1 MSELHFESGATDE
14 ERRALL
20 YCGVIFLY
28 QPTDASLAFCEFAR
42 KLVAE
47 AFNGLDPE
55 TAQHDFPVDEYID
68 VLKALKP
75 HFIHHPHSKKH
86 IQALLKQ
93 LGCDEGE
100 TYFDVPRLRT
110 STSDGY
116 LTSGLAYAWHPH
128 RDTWYSAPPSQINW

>member
-20 YCGVIFLY
+20 YCGAIFLY

-86 IQALLKQ
+86 ILNRTGF
-93 LGCDEGE
+93 LGGLISWE
-100 TYFDVPRLRT
+100 
-110 STSDGY
+110 DGVY
-116 LTSGLAYAWHPH
+116 GTFKSVFAGDP
-128 RDTWYSAPPSQINW
+128 